1 MSKSHLRTHMLSNA
15 KIFYR
20 TLNSVMG
27 TDVRL
32 TGVNVSSIINT
43 FSYINLVPTNCT
55 TKFTYPHMGENSNMF
70 WPFLIATL
78 KQYWHACDIYS
89 FILLSVLWQIHSLFQ
104 SEFSTQCNLVL
115 LLSFSSI
122 FWFSQGHTVAA
133 YIFFLVLPSHPSL
146 LHLSCNNVV

>member
-78 KQYWHACDIYS
+78 KQY
-89 FILLSVLWQIHSLFQ
+89 
-104 SEFSTQCNLVL
+104 
-115 LLSFSSI
+115 
-122 FWFSQGHTVAA
+122 
-133 YIFFLVLPSHPSL
+133 
-146 LHLSCNNVV
+146 